1 MDQFDFGPIAP
12 KRNEKVESFR
22 FVPPLDSFQRN
33 DTFMNDM
40 NDPPLLFPFPSRNN
54 KNLFSTQTN
63 FLVLF
68 IFKKL
73 AYYEENDYIDSEFY
87 REVQNAVV
95 NDFEALR
102 QSCRYEHVDMSYEN
116 IAMLQTKSFERQIST
131 FIVSNNNQ
139 TEIESD
145 LAPMLTTIKNH
156 NLGYRI
162 RCSVKNC
169 FNRHSKDLSFFGC
182 PSDFTLRKKWI
193 EKCGLSVD
201 PTKKVKLRV
210 RVCRIHFDDDCFK
223 NTKLKNRLRPGAVP
237 SLFLDNGINTVHPIF
252 LSSSNSKTNNC
263 RYMQILLNI
272 YFINKSI
279 ATTDEMYFS
288 RNEIKECTA
297 FTNDLY
303 HQPVDFSCVKIEPL
317 VDDDLQTNSLKVLC
331 LSQYN

>member
-1 MDQFDFGPIAP
+1 
-12 KRNEKVESFR
+12 
-22 FVPPLDSFQRN
+22 
-33 DTFMNDM
+33 
-40 NDPPLLFPFPSRNN
+40 
-54 KNLFSTQTN
+54 
-63 FLVLF
+63 
-68 IFKKL
+68 
-73 AYYEENDYIDSEFY
+73 
-87 REVQNAVV
+87 
-95 NDFEALR
+95 
-102 QSCRYEHVDMSYEN
+102 MSYEN

-237 SLFLDNGINTVHPIF
+237 SLFLDNGTLMMSKFKIPKCFAKHREKQHKNQAKNGFCFFGITPKQMNKCIFIKFSLFIYIPIF
-252 LSSSNSKTNNC
+252 YT
-263 RYMQILLNI
+263 RYNFQNILI
-272 YFINKSI
+272 YFELISDISSKKQSDTSCGFKNGRPKQYYKSI

>member
-1 MDQFDFGPIAP
+1 
-12 KRNEKVESFR
+12 
-22 FVPPLDSFQRN
+22 
-33 DTFMNDM
+33 
-40 NDPPLLFPFPSRNN
+40 
-54 KNLFSTQTN
+54 
-63 FLVLF
+63 
-68 IFKKL
+68 
-73 AYYEENDYIDSEFY
+73 
-87 REVQNAVV
+87 
-95 NDFEALR
+95 
-102 QSCRYEHVDMSYEN
+102 MSYEN

-237 SLFLDNGINTVHPIF
+237 SLFLDND
-252 LSSSNSKTNNC
+252 
-263 RYMQILLNI
+263 
-272 YFINKSI
+272 KSI

-317 VDDDLQTNSLKVLC
+317 VDDDLQTNSEENIEDFIEEYVPILPIESNALC
-331 LSQYN
+331 